1 MVKTL
6 LEETSLS
13 MMEQCVKN
21 YWLEEFYYWTQEQGG
36 YTADMMGEILKTKA
50 DTMAINVI
58 LNSFNTIYNDV
69 DPLSPSHAGEAARR
83 ASEPPPE
90 HRLPVSRG
98 YRAAE
103 RL

>member
-21 YWLEEFYYWTQEQGG
+21 YWLGGFYYWTQGG

-83 ASEPPPE
+83 APEPPPE

-98 YRAAE
+98 HRAAE

>member
-69 DPLSPSHAGEAARR
+69 DPLSPSHAGEPAQR
-83 ASEPPPE
+83 APEPPPE
-90 HRLPVSRG
+90 LRLPVSRG
-98 YRAAE
+98 HRAAG

>member
-50 DTMAINVI
+50 DTMAHQRDSEQ
-58 LNSFNTIYNDV
+58 LQHHLQRRRPSL
-69 DPLSPSHAGEAARR
+69 PLPRR
-83 ASEPPPE
+83 
-90 HRLPVSRG
+90 
-98 YRAAE
+98 
-103 RL
+103 

>member
-1 MVKTL
+1 
-6 LEETSLS
+6 
-13 MMEQCVKN
+13 MEQCVKN

-69 DPLSPSHAGEAARR
+69 DPLSPSHAGEAARACAR
-83 ASEPPPE
+83 AS
-90 HRLPVSRG
+90 SRASASCIP
-98 YRAAE
+98 RASS
-103 RL
+103 R